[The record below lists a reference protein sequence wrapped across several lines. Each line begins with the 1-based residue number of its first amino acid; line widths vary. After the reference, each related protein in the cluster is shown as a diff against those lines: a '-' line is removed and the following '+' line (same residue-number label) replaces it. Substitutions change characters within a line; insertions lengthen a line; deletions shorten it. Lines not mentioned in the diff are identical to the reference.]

1 MATNFILSLVFIL
14 VLGTM
19 MIFSSVNRRYYAM
32 IFLNILKTALPI
44 GTAIANFGTVQ
55 FVVVQY
61 WQYVQHTFKSICNK
75 DW

>member
-14 VLGTM
+14 VFGTM

-32 IFLNILKTALPI
+32 IFLNILKGALPI

-61 WQYVQHTFKSICNK
+61 WQYIQHAFKSICNK